1 MDPEVKS
8 VLTASV
14 AANLCPT
21 VLGQVSKKLLHVFNE
36 VIIITK
42 EKGSTFLSLAC
53 KRKFLR

>member
-1 MDPEVKS
+1 MDSEVKS

-21 VLGQVSKKLLHVFNE
+21 VLGQVSKKLLHDFNE
-36 VIIITK
+36 VIIIPK